1 MVINM
6 NENNELILLLYDN
19 TNMGVNSTKEL
30 LKLLKDKDNKIKF
43 ILEEELQKY
52 EYYFKEVKK
61 VMKKLKIKSKHS
73 KIFANITSTSA
84 MKVEVSKDNSDS
96 KIASILIRGFTMG
109 NIDIEA
115 KVKNYKK
122 ESSKDIIKLALDI
135 QKFGEKQIELL
146 KEFL

>member
-61 VMKKLKIKSKHS
+61 VMKKIKIKSKHS
-73 KIFANITSTSA
+73 KIFASITSTSA

>member
-1 MVINM
+1 M

-73 KIFANITSTSA
+73 KIFASITSTSA

-109 NIDIEA
+109 NIDID
-115 KVKNYKK
+115 KK
-122 ESSKDIIKLALDI
+122 IDKYNSESDASILKLAKKLK
-135 QKFGEKQIELL
+135 KFGEENIELL
-146 KEFL
+146 KKYL